1 MKYLLIF
8 ICLPLL
14 SCKVKKHSESNA
26 TSEVQLERVELATRQ
41 IALHHEGDVETLQTW
56 ERLDTLGRVVERSTT
71 RQQARS
77 KSKATEQAQVEAKA
91 EKAIKTTEQKSVQTE
106 TRGGYSPSITW
117 LAIAFALGI
126 IAGGGYALYR
136 IRK

>member
-1 MKYLLIF
+1 MLTCLL
-8 ICLPLL
+8 LA
-14 SCKVKKHSESNA
+14 SCKVKKHSESDT
-26 TSEVQLERVELATRQ
+26 TSTTQLERVELATRQ
-41 IALHHEGDVETLQTW
+41 IAIQHEGDVETLQTW
-56 ERLDTLGRVVERSTT
+56 ERLDTLGRIVERSTT

-77 KSKATEQAQVEAKA
+77 KSKATEQAQSEAKT
-91 EKAIKTTEQKSVQTE
+91 EQAIKTTERTKVQTE